1 MTDWNFW
8 CTPDL
13 SKIALLA
20 AKGSIEPNGVRSIQ
34 RIFSK

>member
-13 SKIALLA
+13 SKVALLA
-20 AKGSIEPNGVRSIQ
+20 AKMGVADSGVE
-34 RIFSK
+34 KKG